1 MSTNAPGATGIKSPG
16 ATSTKSPGATST
28 TYPGF
33 ADPVLDAQASFR
45 AVLQAMSRPGQVQ
58 RVPHPPELPPGLSPA
73 AAAVLLTLV
82 DAETRL
88 CLNAGPVAEAW
99 VRFHC
104 GAPLVAAG
112 AAQFVLDSEAGLLAL
127 DPGNEEE
134 PERGATLILEVA
146 ALAEGSGWK
155 LTGPGI
161 RDEHRLQVNGAPANF
176 LADWVTNRART
187 PCGVDVILCAGDAIA
202 ALPRS
207 VAIEEG

>member
-1 MSTNAPGATGIKSPG
+1 MTSPSPRASG
-16 ATSTKSPGATST
+16 TTSPRASGT
-28 TYPGF
+28 TFPGF

-58 RVPHPPELPPGLSPA
+58 RVPDLPELPPGLSPA

-88 CLNAGPVAEAW
+88 CLRAGPEAAAW

-104 GAPLVAAG
+104 GAPLVTAG
-112 AAQFVLDSEAGLLAL
+112 AAQFVLDREAALPAL
-127 DPGNEEE
+127 DPGTEEE

-146 ALAEGSGWK
+146 SLTEGRGWR

-161 RDEHRLQVNGAPANF
+161 RDEHRLHVGGAPPGF
-176 LADWVTNRART
+176 LADWTANRART

>member
-1 MSTNAPGATGIKSPG
+1 MSMNALGASG
-16 ATSTKSPGATST
+16 T
-28 TYPGF
+28 TFPGF

-58 RVPHPPELPPGLSPA
+58 RVPNLPELPPGLSPA

-88 CLNAGPVAEAW
+88 CLHAGPEAEAW
-99 VRFHC
+99 ARFHC

-112 AAQFVLDSEAGLLAL
+112 AAQFVLDPAAGLLAL

-134 PERGATLILEVA
+134 PERGTTLILDVTTLE
-146 ALAEGSGWK
+146 EGRGWR
-155 LTGPGI
+155 LRGPGI
-161 RDEHRLQVNGAPANF
+161 RDEHRLKVTGAPENF
-176 LADWVTNRART
+176 VADWAANRART
-187 PCGVDVILCAGDAIA
+187 PCGVDVILCAGNAIA